1 MLKPPKGVDVM
12 DGHGQT
18 GEATP
23 PRSWASFE
31 AMHNHQEPDHGPT
44 GPKPPAQLLPKA
56 QKAKM
61 APVVSAAHK
70 WHVVNTDTW

>member
-1 MLKPPKGVDVM
+1 M
-12 DGHGQT
+12 DTDRLEKQPLPEG
-18 GEATP
+18 
-23 PRSWASFE
+23 
-31 AMHNHQEPDHGPT
+31 MHNHQEPGHGPT

-61 APVVSAAHK
+61 APVVSADHK